1 MAVSWSDV
9 LTAHPPLAECEGVV
23 AQAAD
28 LLTRALRNGGKLLM
42 CGNGGSASDCEHWA
56 AELLKSYR
64 RQRPVDPSR
73 RLPRGLAEGLCEPIP
88 ALPLTSFTAFNTAFS
103 NDCDPELTFAQLV
116 LAFGRGGD
124 VLCAISTS
132 GSSPNVLRAAEVA
145 SALGLRVL
153 GITGA
158 RGEPLGR
165 LCDVAVKV
173 PATDTGRIQELH
185 LPLYHYLSEVVEA
198 ALFAVKGNA

>member
-1 MAVSWSDV
+1 MSWGDV
-9 LTAHPPLAECEGVV
+9 LAAHPPLAECEGVV

-28 LLTRALRNGGKLLM
+28 LLTLALRNGGKLLM
-42 CGNGGSASDCEHWA
+42 CGNGGSAADCEHWA
-56 AELLKSYR
+56 AELLKTYR

-73 RLPRGLAEGLCEPIP
+73 LPKDLAEGLCEPIP

-132 GSSPNVLRAAEVA
+132 GSSPNILRAAKVG

-153 GITGA
+153 GMTGA
-158 RGEPLGR
+158 RGEQLAE
-165 LCDVAVKV
+165 LSDVAVKV

-198 ALFAVKGNA
+198 ALFPVKGNA